1 MSFLYLILEP
11 SFIEFERTDWNV
23 MEENGAPNNDKVFV
37 VRRGNLDIVSKVSF
51 NIMEAT
57 KSNQSQKHFATEGD
71 DFIGNSGTI
80 VFGLREV
87 GSVRQNTFEFAIL
100 YKSISVHIYTYVCIY
115 ILYISPGSISQ

>member
-51 NIMEAT
+51 NIMEAI

-100 YKSISVHIYTYVCIY
+100 SPQLKHWSVY
-115 ILYISPGSISQ
+115 IFFILVQEVYHSGYS

>member
-51 NIMEAT
+51 NTTEAI
-57 KSNQSQKHFATEGD
+57 KSNQSQKHFATEGE
-71 DFIGNSGTI
+71 DFIGNSGAI

-100 YKSISVHIYTYVCIY
+100 SPPIKTLVCIY

>member
-1 MSFLYLILEP
+1 MSFLHLILGP
-11 SFIEFERTDWNV
+11 SYIEFERTDWNV
-23 MEENGAPNNDKVFV
+23 MEEIGMAHNNEKVGV
-37 VRRGNLDIVSKVSF
+37 YRSGNLDIVSKVSF
-51 NIMEAT
+51 NIMEAI

-100 YKSISVHIYTYVCIY
+100 
-115 ILYISPGSISQ
+115 

>member
-23 MEENGAPNNDKVFV
+23 IEENGAHNNEKVYV

-51 NIMEAT
+51 NIMEAI
-57 KSNQSQKHFATEGD
+57 KLNQSQKHFATEGD

-87 GSVRQNTFEFAIL
+87 GSVRRNTFEFVIL
-100 YKSISVHIYTYVCIY
+100 FPPIKTLVCIY

>member
-1 MSFLYLILEP
+1 
-11 SFIEFERTDWNV
+11 
-23 MEENGAPNNDKVFV
+23 MEENGAHNNEKVFV

-51 NIMEAT
+51 NIMEAI

-87 GSVRQNTFEFAIL
+87 GSVRRNTFEFVICL
-100 YKSISVHIYTYVCIY
+100 PPIKTLVCIY

>member
-23 MEENGAPNNDKVFV
+23 MEENGAHNNEKVYV

-51 NIMEAT
+51 NIMEAI

-100 YKSISVHIYTYVCIY
+100 C
-115 ILYISPGSISQ
+115 LMPN

>member
-1 MSFLYLILEP
+1 
-11 SFIEFERTDWNV
+11 

-51 NIMEAT
+51 NIMEAI
-57 KSNQSQKHFATEGD
+57 KSNQSQKHFATEGE
-71 DFIGNSGTI
+71 DFIGNSGAI

-87 GSVRQNTFEFAIL
+87 GSVRQNTFEFTIL
-100 YKSISVHIYTYVCIY
+100 LHLYTYVCIN